1 MAPPLLYGTLRVPFS
16 DFHVVLFYRTM
27 DLLEIMNRDE
37 EPLGLP
43 ELNREVSV
51 SDWLNNDV

>member
-1 MAPPLLYGTLRVPFS
+1 
-16 DFHVVLFYRTM
+16 M
-27 DLLEIMNRDE
+27 DLLDMVNRDE

-51 SDWLNNDV
+51 SDWLADV